1 MEPIT
6 EQAPR
11 LRTSATPV
19 GPAVISGETALPSSL
34 REGDEVVLQ
43 HLDSPVGPL
52 VRLAYRR
59 ADRVLRG
66 PVAMTPDEAAR
77 LFDAAFAIG
86 ITSSA

>member
-1 MEPIT
+1 MEPTT

-11 LRTSATPV
+11 TRTSATPV
-19 GPAVISGETALPSSL
+19 GRAVISADACLPSSL
-34 REGDEVVLQ
+34 REGDEIVVQ

-66 PVAMTPDEAAR
+66 PVTMTPDEVEQLLVTATTPSN
-77 LFDAAFAIG
+77 
-86 ITSSA
+86 TSLP